1 MRTYDEPECECD
13 SPLKLSQ
20 GCRILDKHGNRTT
33 TATIPLLFTPGPLV
47 VMSCALALVR
57 YKPQDWGS
65 PHRTH

>member
-33 TATIPLLFTPGPLV
+33 TTIPLLFTPGPLV
-47 VMSCALALVR
+47 VMSWSDTSPKTGVR
-57 YKPQDWGS
+57 
-65 PHRTH
+65 RTGPTEV